1 MSLSLSLFL
10 SVSACLSVC
19 LSMYISMRL
28 SLSLSMS
35 MSLCVS
41 VCISLCLCLSV
52 CLSVCLS
59 PPPPPLYLSFL
70 KRSIPIIIDS
80 AHDSSSLSV
89 RIPSPRTA
97 PCTYLQGGPGTYLHG
112 APCTYLHGAP
122 CTYLHGG
129 GLERAERRLLGLFE
143 PGSHQGHAVLD
154 ALLQH
159 VLSLRGCGLILL
171 HLRRHHLQHAQAVFQ
186 STAVVHQLRNKSKS
200 FMVV

>member
-1 MSLSLSLFL
+1 MSVCLC
-10 SVSACLSVC
+10 VCLSVC
-19 LSMYISMRL
+19 
-28 SLSLSMS
+28 
-35 MSLCVS
+35 
-41 VCISLCLCLSV
+41 LCLCLSV
-52 CLSVCLS
+52 CLSLSLSICLS
-59 PPPPPLYLSFL
+59 LPPSFL

-97 PCTYLQGGPGTYLHG
+97 PCTYLQGGPG
-112 APCTYLHGAP
+112 TYLHGAP

-171 HLRRHHLQHAQAVFQ
+171 HLRRHHLQHAQAVLQ
-186 STAVVHQLRNKSKS
+186 SAAVVHQLRNKSKS